1 MVVKNVMK
9 QIKGKSLELMVVAL
23 GFAAGGIWKDAIVE
37 WLKPLM
43 ERGEGAVP
51 LTITAIIVTAV
62 VVVVIIAL
70 TKVLGEEE

>member
-1 MVVKNVMK
+1 
-9 QIKGKSLELMVVAL
+9 
-23 GFAAGGIWKDAIVE
+23 
-37 WLKPLM
+37 M